1 MISLSL
7 TIGSNRRLCN
17 KIYNYYRIPGIQ
29 PATRYCGS
37 RLNWFL
43 FDSGY
48 ASKLCAYAESDGFA
62 GPIFPLQTFTKK
74 IADTTYC
81 GPPFFQDLR
90 YLDISQY
97 KTMHLNAVFNTQ
109 NLICSL

>member
-48 ASKLCAYAESDGFA
+48 ASTILFIHCCLYIV
-62 GPIFPLQTFTKK
+62 P
-74 IADTTYC
+74 
-81 GPPFFQDLR
+81 R
-90 YLDISQY
+90 
-97 KTMHLNAVFNTQ
+97 N
-109 NLICSL
+109 